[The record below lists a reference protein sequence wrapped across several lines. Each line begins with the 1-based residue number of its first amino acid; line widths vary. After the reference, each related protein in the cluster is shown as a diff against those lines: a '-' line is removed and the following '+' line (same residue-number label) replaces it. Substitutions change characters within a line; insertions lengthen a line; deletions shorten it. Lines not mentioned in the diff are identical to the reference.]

1 MKKYL
6 KLKPNDKR
14 NTDLKLDLSYSLGG
28 MNPWTYRNERRGY
41 YLIITPVE
49 RDGIMEGFEAFS
61 GSKVLL
67 KEVNRQSSK
76 AEQEATALMNG
87 AMNGI
92 ALTTIEAEQEL
103 WRELYAARRE
113 AVANGAPERKITEMT
128 DRLKIGESRIA
139 ILDVMQRNGL
149 AFE

>member
-14 NTDLKLDLSYSLGG
+14 STDLKLDLSYSLGG
-28 MNPWTYRNERRGY
+28 LNVFTYKQERRGY

-49 RDGIMEGFEAFS
+49 RDGIMEGFTAFS

-67 KEVNRQSSK
+67 KEVNRQSAK
-76 AEQEATALMNG
+76 AEQEALELMNR
-87 AMNGI
+87 AMNGV
-92 ALTTIEAEQEL
+92 AVTTLEAEQEA
-103 WRELYAARRE
+103 WNELYAARKE
-113 AVANGAPERKITEMT
+113 AVRDGAPAVKIDEMT
-128 DRLKIGESRIA
+128 TGLKVGEARVA
-139 ILDVMQRNGL
+139 ILDVMKRNGL